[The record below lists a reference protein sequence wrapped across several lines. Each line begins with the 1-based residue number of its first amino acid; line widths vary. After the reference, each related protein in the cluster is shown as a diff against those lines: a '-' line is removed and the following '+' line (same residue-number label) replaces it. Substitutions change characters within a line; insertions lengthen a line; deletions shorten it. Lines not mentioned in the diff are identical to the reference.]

1 MNACVYVLADGGG
14 FCKIGASTWG
24 NSRVRE
30 VHSPAHIA
38 RWAVACTQ
46 RHQLAYSIEAA
57 WHARLCNLR
66 FVAAPGAAAI
76 KGQTEWFRLSV
87 DDALDTVA
95 NVWKEKAGEDIMWH
109 WDDSSWGWRPRFGAS
124 CDK

>member
-1 MNACVYVLADGGG
+1 MEYTKEELKEFD
-14 FCKIGASTWG
+14 
-24 NSRVRE
+24 
-30 VHSPAHIA
+30 
-38 RWAVACTQ
+38 
-46 RHQLAYSIEAA
+46 
-57 WHARLCNLR
+57 RLTRMGSSLDQMDR
-66 FVAAPGAAAI
+66 I
-76 KGQTEWFRLSV
+76 KSRLSV